1 MGRGAAS
8 RPKTVSK
15 TGSDCRP
22 HAIFYFFILNVN
34 LTFLIE
40 GNCVINLDFPRSDN
54 IKKILSSN
62 KKALFSNLV
71 NNLNVANV
79 KYMEVN

>member
-1 MGRGAAS
+1 MPSVEGGPIGRGAAS

-22 HAIFYFFILNVN
+22 HAIFNFFILNVN

-40 GNCVINLDFPRSDN
+40 GNFVIKLDFPRSDN
-54 IKKILSSN
+54 IKKFSLPI
-62 KKALFSNLV
+62 KKLYFQI
-71 NNLNVANV
+71 
-79 KYMEVN
+79 